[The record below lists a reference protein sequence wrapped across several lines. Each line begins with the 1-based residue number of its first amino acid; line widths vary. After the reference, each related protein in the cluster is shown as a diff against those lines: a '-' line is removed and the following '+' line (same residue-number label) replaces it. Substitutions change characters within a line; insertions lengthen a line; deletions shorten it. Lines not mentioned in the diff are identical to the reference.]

1 MKRVPNCPI
10 WTLTGL
16 ENWFRIALEL
26 GEVDAVAKRDH
37 VR

>member
-1 MKRVPNCPI
+1 
-10 WTLTGL
+10 L